1 MKPCHYLRFVF
12 LLFFFSFSAAAMAEE
27 NEQHPI
33 DKQIDALFANAKSRA
48 DEQGAYT
55 KGLELWDKEMN
66 RVYNEL
72 LKGLSKETVP
82 LLKKSQRSWL
92 TLRGQHVAYLD
103 EFYKGLSGT
112 MYLTAHAYAVMD
124 VTRQRAL
131 ALSRQLKYI
140 DDGDYVND

>member
-1 MKPCHYLRFVF
+1 MKPCHFFRFFF
-12 LLFFFSFSAAAMAEE
+12 LFIFSFSAAAATAEE
-27 NEQHPI
+27 SEQHPI
-33 DKQIDALFANAKSRA
+33 DKQIDALFDNAKSRA

-66 RVYNEL
+66 RVYQEL
-72 LKGLSKETVP
+72 LKGLSKEAVP
-82 LLKKSQRSWL
+82 LLKKSQRTWL
-92 TLRGQHVAYLD
+92 TLRAQHVSYLD
-103 EFYKGLSGT
+103 EFYRGLSGT

-131 ALSRQLKYI
+131 ALTRQLKYI